1 MSNGLSSADLAASS
15 LAASNASTAP
25 PTVPDPPTEPPTV
38 SLRNVSVVYD
48 GTTVL
53 GPLDWDIAPH
63 ERWIVLGPNGSGKTS
78 LVKVLSLYRFPTTGT
93 VEVLS
98 ERWGAVDVR
107 EHRRRIG
114 LASSS
119 LRDQFRNN
127 ITAIDI
133 VMTARYA
140 ALETW
145 WHTYTDDDRASAMS
159 CLRRVGAAQL
169 SERAFGT
176 LSSGEQQR
184 VQLARTLMG
193 QPELL
198 LLDEPTAGLD
208 LAGREQLVASL
219 ESLASDPET
228 PATVLVTHHTDEIP
242 PSFTHGLLLRH
253 GVPLACGPLGEVL
266 TAESLSECF
275 AHRLRLEQRDGR
287 WLSWAVGNTTERA
300 EQVRSGSP

>member
-1 MSNGLSSADLAASS
+1 MSKGLGSADLVSELPSA
-15 LAASNASTAP
+15 LDASTEA
-25 PTVPDPPTEPPTV
+25 PTV

-48 GTTVL
+48 ETTVL

-93 VEVLS
+93 VEVLG

-119 LRDQFRNN
+119 LRDQFRRN
-127 ITAIDI
+127 ITALDI

-145 WHTYTDDDRASAMS
+145 WHTYSDDDRDSAKS
-159 CLRRVGAAQL
+159 CLRRVGAEQL
-169 SERAFGT
+169 SERTFGT

-193 QPELL
+193 RPELL

-219 ESLASDPET
+219 ESLANDPAT

-242 PSFTHGLLLRH
+242 PSFTHVLLLRH
-253 GVPLACGPLGEVL
+253 GVPLACGPLSEVL

-287 WLSWAVGNTTERA
+287 WLSWAVNNDTELA
-300 EQVRSGSP
+300 EQVRSGSS

>member
-1 MSNGLSSADLAASS
+1 MRRVSKR
-15 LAASNASTAP
+15 
-25 PTVPDPPTEPPTV
+25 PTV
-38 SLRNVSVVYD
+38 SLRNVSVVYY
-48 GTTVL
+48 GNTVL
-53 GPLDWDIAPH
+53 GPLDWDIAAS

-93 VEVLS
+93 VEVLG
-98 ERWGAVDVR
+98 ERWGAIDVR

-119 LRDQFRNN
+119 LRDQFRP
-127 ITAIDI
+127 DI
-133 VMTARYA
+133 CALDVVMTARYA

-145 WHTYTDDDRASAMS
+145 WHNYTDEDRARAQA
-159 CLRRVGAAQL
+159 CLERVGAGPLAQ
-169 SERAFGT
+169 RTFTT

-193 QPELL
+193 RPELL

-219 ESLASDPET
+219 ESLAADAQT

-242 PSFTHGLLLRH
+242 PSFTHGLLLRD
-253 GVPLACGPLGEVL
+253 GVLLASGPLEHVL
-266 TAESLSECF
+266 TDESLSECF
-275 AHRLRLEQRDGR
+275 SHKLRLERRDGR
-287 WLSWAVGNTTERA
+287 WLSWAV
-300 EQVRSGSP
+300 S